1 MLSTKEQINI
11 LVHLSVADGHLAEE
25 ENKMIHK
32 VGERNGLTATEIAEI
47 IKNPK
52 AIPVL
57 REINPDEKFEYLY
70 NVIYL
75 MKVDGK
81 IFQSEIKF
89 CEKVAI
95 AMGYKPSVVSDLSG
109 HIFSDETLVE
119 KRDQLIEIANKHL
132 S

>member
-11 LVHLSVADGHLAEE
+11 LVHLSKADGHLAEE

-32 VGERNGLTATEIAEI
+32 VGERNGLSSNEIAQI

-57 REINPDEKFEYLY
+57 QGLSPEDKFEYLY
-70 NVIYL
+70 NVIFL

-109 HIFSDETLVE
+109 HIYSDDT
-119 KRDQLIEIANKHL
+119 IESDRKALQEVANKHL
-132 S
+132 E